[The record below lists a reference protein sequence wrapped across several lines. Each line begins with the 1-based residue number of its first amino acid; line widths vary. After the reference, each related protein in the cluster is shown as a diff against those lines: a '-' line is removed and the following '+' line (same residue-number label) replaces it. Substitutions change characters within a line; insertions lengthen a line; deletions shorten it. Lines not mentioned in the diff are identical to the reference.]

1 MLSPKSKAEAI
12 KKQLLVINDLLKLP
26 ENKYCADCKKTSPT
40 WASVNLGVFICINC
54 SGCHREIG
62 VHITKVRSTN
72 LDVWPKEILDN
83 FKLINNKI
91 ANKYWEHKLKKFDF
105 KKIQN
110 DKYKLVEFIRNKYEH
125 KNWID
130 SSKKD
135 DPMTLISKGK
145 IKKFKKLY
153 CQDDEEED
161 EEVEEKTT
169 KNKKKDKKIKKKDLS
184 ENEEEDEEEEKPR
197 NKKPNKNDKNNKK
210 KEESDNEEEEEGEN
224 DEESEEEEKNNKKNI
239 QKPNSKKIQESK
251 SPMTQRNP
259 QMNNLFLNLNEPNS
273 NNNNQPISQQQQ
285 NLLNLN
291 QNNIMDLFNS
301 GNNQSSNNIVRP
313 QNNLNLNLNNNK
325 NPNAYFTPEP
335 VRSNGF
341 ENIFQQ
347 MPLNT
352 KLDLQKNNTN
362 MNLHMN
368 NMNNMNNN
376 NNNYIAVNK
385 MNSMQNLNSLNNQ
398 MMNLNMNNNNNGMN
412 FGMNN
417 NNNFGNMNMGN
428 NMNNFNFNNQNMNMN
443 ANNSQQMQNNTSNN
457 INNNNNNNK
466 PIAFNMDYFNKN
478 MEAKKSTAGSTYN
491 FKNKKADPFANL
503 VSFKK

>member
-12 KKQLLVINDLLKLP
+12 KKQLIVINELLKKP
-26 ENKYCADCKKTSPT
+26 ENKFCADCKKTSPT
-40 WASVNLGVFICINC
+40 WASVNLGVFVCINC

-62 VHITKVRSTN
+62 VHITKIRSTN
-72 LDVWPKEILDN
+72 LDVWPKDILDN

-130 SSKKD
+130 TSKKE
-135 DPMTLISKGK
+135 DPMTLIAKGK

-153 CQDDEEED
+153 CQDDDEEE
-161 EEVEEKTT
+161 EEVEEKQS
-169 KNKKKDKKIKKKDLS
+169 KNKKKDKKRDKKKDKKNS
-184 ENEEEDEEEEKPR
+184 SDNEGDDDEEEDK
-197 NKKPNKNDKNNKK
+197 NKKND
-210 KEESDNEEEEEGEN
+210 ESDNEEEEN
-224 DEESEEEEKNNKKNI
+224 EEEYEEKEKDKKPKKNKK
-239 QKPNSKKIQESK
+239 KLQESK

-259 QMNNLFLNLNEPNS
+259 QMNNLFLDLNEPN
-273 NNNNQPISQQQQ
+273 NNNNNNNQQQ

-291 QNNIMDLFNS
+291 QNNNIMDLFNT
-301 GNNQSSNNIVRP
+301 GNAQSSNNIVRP
-313 QNNLNLNLNNNK
+313 QNNLNMNLNNK
-325 NPNAYFTPEP
+325 NPNSYFTPEP

-341 ENIFQQ
+341 NNIFQQ

-362 MNLHMN
+362 TNMNLN
-368 NMNNMNNN
+368 PMNNN
-376 NNNYIAVNK
+376 NNNYITVNK
-385 MNSMQNLNSLNNQ
+385 MNSMQNLNSLNNN
-398 MMNLNMNNNNNGMN
+398 MMNLNINSTNNNIN

-417 NNNFGNMNMGN
+417 NNNFNAMNMNN
-428 NMNNFNFNNQNMNMN
+428 NMNNFNFNNSNMGMNMN
-443 ANNSQQMQNNTSNN
+443 NNQPVQNN
-457 INNNNNNNK
+457 INNNINK
-466 PIAFNMDYFNKN
+466 QPAFNMDYFNKN
-478 MEAKKSTAGSTYN
+478 MEAKKSKEGSTYN